1 MRFQSYC
8 WSLGSTSFRVKDL
21 SYKNEQL
28 LLLLEKFWETHSEW
42 NKETQPDFYD
52 LMKDNGLLSG
62 NATLKDKDA
71 RQKTSGLHELGLVY
85 HDRKITPVGYAIL
98 DNVRKA
104 NFSSN
109 NIFGVDS
116 DSYLYLL
123 QLLKLRPSVDVEIND
138 SYGDLSVEHFQ
149 TSETYRPFIRLLYL
163 LCYFEYITKDEF
175 TYLLPL
181 LTYNRSDSLLIRD
194 IESVRCGKCNIDDIL
209 INSIM
214 KMSNYKEALEYF
226 KSVKA
231 DSIDVFSAIN
241 MSRKGTSYD
250 KKLLDIYTLL
260 KNNLFSQNA
269 EESNAIIL
277 WEKLN
282 KEWRYY
288 LFNKECTRFNVKN
301 KKIRECLT
309 IEFTTLSNESEL
321 KELFFKI
328 NHLIRWKNTLKD
340 YADLNKRYFKLCNII
355 YFDGDTIKL
364 DIFSKVFFS
373 LVFEY
378 NKREKTNNTLEQFLI
393 KKTVIEK
400 DNSNFGLYDLFDI
413 NDLLL
418 YTPSIDEI
426 SKELKDKYNIQLETK
441 RDIDL
446 YIKNEKINKLEKL
459 IDSKFDNQTI
469 IRLLNY
475 FYERGESDKKIQEE
489 ITDNA
494 NIPTLFEYVLAIAW
508 HKINGR
514 SGNLFEA
521 MNLSLDIDMLPKSH
535 ATGGQADLIFKYEA
549 NDIIPQHQL
558 LLEATLSDST
568 TQRRMELEPVSR
580 HLWHVMKESNNKN
593 DYAILVSTNIHPSV
607 ISDFRG
613 RKSMEMT
620 FDDDYF
626 VDGMKMLPIST
637 KMIQFMLANEM
648 TYEQIYQIL
657 DNAHNSELSLRQNW
671 YENSIVHNFQ

>member
-1 MRFQSYC
+1 MMFRSYC

-28 LLLLEKFWETHSEW
+28 LLLLEQFWKTHSTW
-42 NKETQPDFYD
+42 DKTTQPDFYD
-52 LMKDNGLLSG
+52 LMKSSGLITG
-62 NATLKDKDA
+62 EAKLKDKDA

-85 HDRKITPVGYAIL
+85 QNRRITPVGYAIL
-98 DNVRKA
+98 DNVKKD

-109 NIFGVDS
+109 NIFGIES

-123 QLLKLRPSVDVEIND
+123 QLLKLRPSVDIEMD
-138 SYGDLSVEHFQ
+138 DFYGESSTVHLH
-149 TSETYRPFIRLLYL
+149 TSETYRPFIRLLHL

-181 LTYNRSDSLLIRD
+181 LAYNFCDSCLIKD
-194 IESVRCGKCNIDDIL
+194 IELVRSGECKIDDIL
-209 INSIM
+209 IKEM
-214 KMSNYKEALEYF
+214 MRMSNYREALDYF
-226 KSVKA
+226 KSVEA
-231 DSIDVFSAIN
+231 NNVAIFSDIN
-241 MSRKGTSYD
+241 MSRKSASYD
-250 KKLLDIYTLL
+250 DKLFKIYTLL
-260 KNNLFSQNA
+260 KDSLLS
-269 EESNAIIL
+269 EEMKEDSAML
-277 WEKLN
+277 VWESLN
-282 KEWRYY
+282 KEWREYV
-288 LFNKECTRFNVKN
+288 FKSQCTRFN
-301 KKIRECLT
+301 IRNRKLSECLSD
-309 IEFTTLSNESEL
+309 EFINLTDENKF
-321 KELFFKI
+321 KELFFKV

-340 YADLNKRYFKLCNII
+340 YADLNKRYFKLCDLI
-355 YFDGDTIKL
+355 YFEGEAIKL
-364 DIFSKVFFS
+364 DIFAKVFFS
-373 LVFEY
+373 LVFY
-378 NKREKTNNTLEQFLI
+378 PKGQINRNNIAEQFFS
-393 KKTVIEK
+393 KKVVTEK
-400 DNSNFGLYDLFDI
+400 EDFGLYDLLNID
-413 NDLLL
+413 DLLL
-418 YTPSIDEI
+418 QTPSLDSI
-426 SKELKDKYNIQLETK
+426 SRELKDKYNIQLET
-441 RDIDL
+441 RQDIEL
-446 YIKNEKINKLEKL
+446 HIKNEKINKLEKL
-459 IDSKFDNQTI
+459 IDTKFDNETI
-469 IRLLNY
+469 IKLLGY
-475 FYERGESDKKIQEE
+475 FYERGDSDKKIKAE

-514 SGNLFEA
+514 SGNLLEA

-568 TQRRMELEPVSR
+568 AQRRMELEPVSR
-580 HLWHVMKESNNKN
+580 HLWHVMKESNNQN

-657 DNAHNSELSLRQNW
+657 DNAHNSELTLRQNW
-671 YENSIVHNFQ
+671 YENSIVHYFQ